1 MLSGRT
7 RAATH
12 LVAPAATR
20 SIASTSQALSQDA
33 AAQAGKARG
42 KNPNRRVLLR
52 VLRTAAEGS
61 YQFGAPSFPS
71 SSPRSDSHALHQ
83 QRFKPTPYRVKAEAE
98 RLSRNRSVGRG
109 RLVELDEE
117 RAAAVLEPAAA
128 RSFTR
133 PQRHS
138 RALSSKD
145 SRQSRPS
152 PNINKRSFSSSAAA
166 RVSLAEE
173 SLVDADA
180 DLSMVE
186 GGLWDDTETGGSQGG
201 KGKGKAR
208 DPKPGDW
215 LESSRNG
222 SLMSGIYL
230 CPAASTA
237 RRVLIL
243 VAAGVH
249 IEISLDDVTYI
260 MPGLVRPAL
269 AQKLAP
275 IALRYA
281 DPEAGWDPSQPE
293 VVEMLQAMRKL
304 EIAVEEETQE
314 LVSQGAGDVYRL
326 LHLPPSGKNNKAPP
340 APKSATVASALAAL
354 RIPHGSSPPE
364 RLLALHRILLGRPEH
379 FVADPLA
386 LRATG
391 RFDLRPKDEVERL
404 EQVREWVRH
413 RSPELLAWTDKCAK
427 VRGWAREQEAINSQ
441 NASSAADSLPRRT
454 LPAADPTFSW
464 SPSDMTIFAFLRDT
478 IAADRL
484 LQAQPHMAIAPSLL
498 KHVDSTAA
506 TLGHRGWGG
515 ELIVNKARIRAFLAE
530 VGVVAPWENWAAHER
545 VTGLHEWDE
554 MGERVARALRRPAAQ
569 PKRADK
575 MQPLSSSELYP
586 ADPHDAVRRD
596 FGRAKVYT
604 IDDPS
609 ASELD
614 DGISLTAGP
623 QTSRGTP
630 TWWVHVHVADP
641 TALLHPQHLLARLAR
656 LRDHTEYFPEK
667 VWPMLPDSFTHGNQL
682 SLGALEGQ
690 EQRVL
695 SISFRV
701 DEERGEI
708 LETKVEAGVVR
719 DVRRLTYGAVDKAFG
734 YEAPPKGHVVHSQ
747 PVDEGK
753 LATTRP
759 PRATEDATLE
769 TDAESLGELR
779 TLHKLAR
786 TLLRRRVESSA
797 LFWQFPSASV
807 SVSPTPLSP
816 HFQTS
821 AQPVF
826 YASPPHVSLQLPS
839 QAAIAGVASHADSP
853 AQLLVSELMVAANRA
868 AARFAVEHSLP
879 APFRTQN
886 APASAPE
893 DIEAVLALRNPAT
906 GQAPV
911 LEVLKRNL
919 DFLPGATTPTAG
931 PHWPMGID
939 GEYGYLKVTS
949 PLRRYSDL
957 FAHFQLK
964 GALLPTSS
972 ASTFAPRAALP
983 TVLAHIDGFNAA
995 SKARHRLDQ
1004 AAQQFWALW
1013 VLRGKLALL
1022 SPSTSRESALP
1033 TSLTDGD
1040 QHTLELLS
1048 SGLTALALRKPTFSA
1063 IENVYI
1069 QPVLVP
1075 QLGVRGTLRVDKEPQ
1090 APRLGEEVPVK
1101 IDEILLSAR
1110 SKVVVGLRR

>member
-12 LVAPAATR
+12 FVAPATTR

-33 AAQAGKARG
+33 AAQAGKASG
-42 KNPNRRVLLR
+42 KDPNRRVLLR

-61 YQFGAPSFPS
+61 YQFGAPSSPS
-71 SSPRSDSHALHQ
+71 SSPRSDNHALHQ

-138 RALSSKD
+138 RALSSND

-152 PNINKRSFSSSAAA
+152 LNVNKRTFSTSAAA

-186 GGLWDDTETGGSQGG
+186 GGLWDDAETGGSQGG

-281 DPEAGWDPSQPE
+281 DPETGWDPSQPE

-326 LHLPPSGKNNKAPP
+326 LHLPPSGKNSKAPP

-404 EQVREWVRH
+404 DQVH
-413 RSPELLAWTDKCAK
+413 
-427 VRGWAREQEAINSQ
+427 
-441 NASSAADSLPRRT
+441 SLPRRT

-464 SPSDMTIFAFLRDT
+464 SASDLTIFAFLRDT

-506 TLGHRGWGG
+506 ALGHRGWGG

-614 DGISLTAGP
+614 DGISLTAGLP
-623 QTSRGTP
+623 TSHGTS

-747 PVDEGK
+747 PVDEGR
-753 LATTRP
+753 LVTTKP

-769 TDAESLGELR
+769 TDVESLSELR

-786 TLLRRRVESSA
+786 TLLCRRVESSA

-839 QAAIAGVASHADSP
+839 QAAIAGIASHADSP

-957 FAHFQLK
+957 FAHYQLK

-972 ASTFAPRAALP
+972 ASSFAPRAALP

-1022 SPSTSRESALP
+1022 SPSASHESALP